1 MWYTQSSKLG
11 SACAQMLTCAQ
22 GALDSATH
30 QGHPRPQPAQLWPEP
45 ATHPWTRTV
54 WECSVLQP
62 GGPCG
67 GSMETERPRLP

>member
-1 MWYTQSSKLG
+1 MWHTRLSELG
-11 SACAQMLTCAQ
+11 SVCAQMLPSPRARPPPSIQ
-22 GALDSATH
+22 STH
-30 QGHPRPQPAQLWPEP
+30 GHSQ
-45 ATHPWTRTV
+45 THPWTRTV